1 MKYSTIGVFTAIV
14 AVAALLLGFRVGT
27 GARTPMQAADAGAGN
42 KVAVEKIVHDYL
54 LANPEVLAE
63 VQTALQAKEEDA
75 RKAQESTVIAA
86 NAKEILHSPDDAV
99 LGNPNG
105 DVTIVEF
112 YDYNCPYCKHA
123 LSDMD
128 SLLAGDPK
136 LRFVLKEFPILGE
149 DSVHAHIVAEAFRQ
163 LMPAKYEEFHHRLLG
178 SKSRANEQSAI
189 ALAVSM
195 GADETALRQA
205 MKSPK
210 IMQIFKDNYT
220 LASKLNI
227 TGTPSYVV
235 GDELVFGAIGLD
247 TLVQKVA
254 NMRKCHHA
262 TC

>member
-1 MKYSTIGVFTAIV
+1 MKYSTIGALTAIV
-14 AVAALLLGFRVGT
+14 AVIALGLGFRAGT
-27 GARTPMQAADAGAGN
+27 DARLPTEAAGTLASGKAS
-42 KVAVEKIVHDYL
+42 VEKIVHDYL
-54 LANPEVLAE
+54 IANPEVLAE
-63 VQTALQAKEEDA
+63 AQTALEAKQQQA
-75 RKAQESTVIAA
+75 RKAQESKVIAA
-86 NAKEILHSPDDAV
+86 NEQQILHSPDDAV
-99 LGNPNG
+99 FGNPKG

-123 LSDMD
+123 LTDMD
-128 SLLAGDPK
+128 SLLAGDPN
-136 LRFVLKEFPILGE
+136 LRFVLKEFPILGQ

-210 IMQIFKDNYT
+210 IMQIFKDNYA
-220 LASKLNI
+220 LANKLNI

-262 TC
+262 SC